1 MTVFLIMLLISLL
14 MVPDEVPDATMNL
27 TMPQL
32 RQDFIWVLKPDGTYH
47 VSDAFTVRD
56 TSPGR
61 IREDRI
67 GPHENMPEY
76 EDALSSGGLYCYT
89 TPYFYQKDRRWTRI
103 LYGDY
108 TFGRTGCV
116 PTALAMIFSGVRGE
130 EILPTEIGDYLYYD
144 CARFNSPQSG
154 GYGVS
159 SDAVIMAAKKYG
171 ISYRV
176 LRSYEEF
183 AAALQEGKC
192 VYLAVNYMYGVTHAY
207 VCLGWNN
214 GLTYVKDSDSPALNH
229 YYDTRLLWQSR
240 STNTYDSRAGS
251 PAIALWG
258 N

>member
-14 MVPDEVPDATMNL
+14 MVPEEVPEATMNL

-116 PTALAMIFSGVRGE
+116 PTALAMIFSGVCGE

-159 SDAVIMAAKKYG
+159 SDAVIMAAGKYG
-171 ISYRV
+171 LSYRV
-176 LRSYEEF
+176 LRSY
-183 AAALQEGKC
+183 
-192 VYLAVNYMYGVTHAY
+192 
-207 VCLGWNN
+207 
-214 GLTYVKDSDSPALNH
+214 
-229 YYDTRLLWQSR
+229 
-240 STNTYDSRAGS
+240 
-251 PAIALWG
+251 
-258 N
+258 